1 MERVTG
7 RFASLA
13 ADFKSDVSMQTILG
27 LALKLVP
34 FSLEEED
41 GSRVKR
47 LFRRLPR
54 WLQVTLKVLAVLI
67 PILKEIAKLI
77 S

>member
-1 MERVTG
+1 
-7 RFASLA
+7 
-13 ADFKSDVSMQTILG
+13 MQTFLG
-27 LALKLVP
+27 PTLIVRSVLHYVTRVRGSQL
-34 FSLEEED
+34 LEEED
-41 GSRVKR
+41 GSRLKR

-67 PILKEIAKLI
+67 PILREVAKLI